1 MVININGNNVNF
13 DEVVDV
19 FDTHG
24 PYCSEVEVHGF
35 NISPSVTNFK
45 LRRCQMTMQEVLNRV
60 NDIIDNHNH
69 HELNLLRNDLED
81 DIIWENKMNKYK
93 PKGK

>member
-1 MVININGNNVNF
+1 
-13 DEVVDV
+13 
-19 FDTHG
+19 
-24 PYCSEVEVHGF
+24 
-35 NISPSVTNFK
+35 
-45 LRRCQMTMQEVLNRV
+45 MTMQEVLNRV

-93 PKGK
+93 TKKIKKQKFPDYQCAGDETI

>member
-35 NISPSVTNFK
+35 NTETGVYTHSAIGIET
-45 LRRCQMTMQEVLNRV
+45 CGEI
-60 NDIIDNHNH
+60 DIY
-69 HELNLLRNDLED
+69 ED
-81 DIIWENKMNKYK
+81 TIE
-93 PKGK
+93 